1 MHIHILYNYINTESK
16 KNKIKMKEKK
26 FHKVKNDDKNKL
38 KDDIKRVHSSN
49 KTLTPADKTLDM
61 HKLEKKEYK
70 HLVTNAITSSYKKA
84 RKDVVIKI
92 NQGVIK
98 FERGKI

>member
-1 MHIHILYNYINTESK
+1 MHINILYNYINTERK

-38 KDDIKRVHSSN
+38 QDDIKRVHSSN

>member
-1 MHIHILYNYINTESK
+1 MHMHILYNYINTESK